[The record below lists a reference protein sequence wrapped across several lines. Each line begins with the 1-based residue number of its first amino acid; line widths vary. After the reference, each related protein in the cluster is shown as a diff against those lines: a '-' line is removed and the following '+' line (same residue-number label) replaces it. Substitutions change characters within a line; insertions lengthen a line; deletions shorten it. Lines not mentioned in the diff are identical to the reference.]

1 MIVSKQIAR
10 WHHERFDGSGYPDGL
25 KGSEI
30 PISAQVVAIADVYDA
45 LTMER
50 VYKKAFPPQKAI
62 DMILNGECGCF
73 NPLLLQVLKDPTV
86 QKELKEIVQMAK
98 MEVISDR
105 REILDLCTDPIL
117 TPSLRDD
124 FAAEALDLISK
135 RDQISY
141 TFYSEKTQEIRF
153 EISLDPMFLTDRKS
167 TRLNSSHDN

>member
-1 MIVSKQIAR
+1 
-10 WHHERFDGSGYPDGL
+10 
-25 KGSEI
+25 
-30 PISAQVVAIADVYDA
+30 
-45 LTMER
+45 MER

-153 EISLDPMFLTDRKS
+153 EISLDPMFLTISSSMAKKYEIPSSILDPQHDPLLLEKLGKENIDRI
-167 TRLNSSHDN
+167 LHEIEC